1 MRLLEQANP
10 AFWLYWQQK
19 QEESFRDIPSSLMHY
34 IRPLL
39 QKAVI
44 FCHLHMILLST
55 QSANL

>member
-1 MRLLEQANP
+1 MRLLKQANP
-10 AFWLYWQQK
+10 AFGLYLQQK

-55 QSANL
+55 

>member
-1 MRLLEQANP
+1 MRLLEQARP
-10 AFWLYWQQK
+10 VFGLYWQQK
-19 QEESFRDIPSSLMHY
+19 QEESFRDILSSLMYY